1 MEQVGEW
8 TSGYDGNAHR
18 PALLCI
24 TVHHRALPC
33 ITVPL
38 PCGTIDL
45 DFTVMDGTSRL
56 GIPGEGYGEERV
68 VDTQDKVYD
77 RWMDNESL
85 FELERAYCQGGGS
98 DLTEDWCCYLDW
110 EVESSRQGE
119 M

>member
-1 MEQVGEW
+1 MNGRADMMV
-8 TSGYDGNAHR
+8 TRIA
-18 PALLCI
+18 
-24 TVHHRALPC
+24 VHYRALPC
-33 ITVPL
+33 ITVHYRAIAVRYHRSGL
-38 PCGTIDL
+38 H
-45 DFTVMDGTSRL
+45 TSRL

-68 VDTQDKVYD
+68 VDTQDKVYN